1 MIRSILLFTMIVCS
15 APAAAQE
22 VRLQTGETVRVRM
35 RAPAEL
41 DPGLRLLTPAE
52 RMLEARLLAITTDSI
67 FLELDVPVA
76 RILFVSIGHWTMG
89 ERLALPQLETLEV
102 ERGRFR
108 ALTPRRLGVAILGGA
123 AAGFIISR
131 FDWQCVNASCP
142 NAKRDVGLLT
152 GGLVSVVLAWPWT
165 TEWIDVP
172 LNQPVLTAPPR
183 H

>member
-1 MIRSILLFTMIVCS
+1 MTRSILLFTMIVCS

-22 VRLQTGETVRVRM
+22 VRLQAGETVRVRM
-35 RAPAEL
+35 RVPAEL
-41 DPGLRLLTPAE
+41 DPSLRLLTPAE
-52 RMLEARLLAITTDSI
+52 RMHVAKLLAITTGSI

-76 RILFVSIGHWTMG
+76 RLLFVPIGHWTID
-89 ERLALPQLETLEV
+89 ERFALPQLEALEV

-108 ALTPRRLGVAILGGA
+108 APTPRRLGMAILGGA

-131 FDWQCVNASCP
+131 FDWQCQNASCP
-142 NAKRDVGLLT
+142 HAKRDVGLLT
-152 GGLVSVVLAWPWT
+152 GGLVSIVLAWPWT

-172 LNQPVLTAPPR
+172 LNHL